1 MESINRWLFT
11 ICILWLFN
19 YGVQAQTADEF
30 FNQKKT
36 QFRYMAEQIAAL
48 RVYAGYVK
56 DGYQIVSD
64 GVQSVKSLKNG
75 EFNLHDAFFKS
86 LKAVSPS
93 IINCGKAADIVSL
106 QLAINKSINRIKGLQ
121 HLSVSQRNYIGRVKS
136 QVLNECNNDLKELLL
151 VITSGQLEMKDDER
165 MKRIDKIY
173 AAMSDKL
180 TFTQS
185 FINELNIMVYQKK
198 NEVQSINQICN
209 LYEDD

>member
-1 MESINRWLFT
+1 MESITRWLFT

-19 YGVQAQTADEF
+19 YGVQAQTADEL

-36 QFRYMAEQIAAL
+36 QLRYLAEQIAAL

-56 DGYQIVSD
+56 DGYEIVSD

-75 EFNLHDAFFKS
+75 EFNLHDTFFKS
-86 LKAVSPS
+86 LKAVNPS
-93 IINCGKAADIVSL
+93 IRNSGKAADIISL
-106 QLAINKSINRIKGLQ
+106 QLTINKRLNAIKGLQ
-121 HLSVSQRNYIGRVKS
+121 YLPVSQQNYIGRVKS
-136 QVLNECNNDLKELLL
+136 QVLNECNNDLEELLM
-151 VITSGQLEMKDDER
+151 VITSGQLEMKDNER
-165 MKRIDKIY
+165 MKRLDKIY

-185 FINELNIMVYQKK
+185 FINQLNIMVYQKK
-198 NEVQSINQICN
+198 NEEQSINQIRN